1 MEDLNIITQL
11 QNRKESGLSNLYDK
25 YAAALNGIIY
35 RIIKDKSIAEEILS
49 NTMLKAWNKIDTY
62 DVEKSSLFTWLA
74 TIARNSAI
82 DKSRLKS
89 FQNHNKTESITDH
102 VYKIGYT
109 TDQSKLDADRVIKL
123 VDEKYRVVLE
133 KMYLE
138 GYSQSDISKELD
150 IPLGTVKTRLRKA
163 IQILRKELGTE
174 KSTFYG
180 LIIFFILLI
189 LKLL

>member
-109 TDQSKLDADRVIKL
+109 TDHSKLDADRVIKL

>member
-11 QNRKESGLSNLYDK
+11 QNRNESGLSNLYDK

-35 RIIKDKSIAEEILS
+35 RIIKDQSIAEEILS

-62 DVEKSSLFTWLA
+62 DVDKSSLFTWLA

-89 FQNHNKTESITDH
+89 YQNNNKTESITDH

-109 TDQSKLDADRVIKL
+109 TDQAKLDADRVIQL
-123 VDEKYRVVLE
+123 VDDKYRVVLE

-163 IQILRKELGTE
+163 IQILRKELNAE
-174 KSTFYG
+174 KSIFYG
-180 LIIFFILLI
+180 VIIFFVLIILTQL
-189 LKLL
+189 